1 MPGGVYLDFG
11 LLCLTAF
18 TTAHRDSAGLKGICE
33 KTIYLE

>member
-11 LLCLTAF
+11 LLCLTTF
-18 TTAHRDSAGLKGICE
+18 TTARRDSAGLKGICE